1 MAAEAQNLNFLH
13 VHLNPLCSMQVLLA
27 HSLTPPFRIREPATT
42 ATRTCEFVVSLMI
55 VVFYREEVIMTKWDK
70 LIGKLEARR
79 KTLVGFRDLVGLFRE
94 MDGAHGDMQD
104 IEVMNLIQVIIIY
117 DR

>member
-1 MAAEAQNLNFLH
+1 
-13 VHLNPLCSMQVLLA
+13 
-27 HSLTPPFRIREPATT
+27 
-42 ATRTCEFVVSLMI
+42 
-55 VVFYREEVIMTKWDK
+55 MTKWDK

-104 IEVMNLIQVIIIY
+104 IEVLNPLGPKSDQHQFSPNNSSRSSRIKDMRISKLITKG
-117 DR
+117 RMP

>member
-1 MAAEAQNLNFLH
+1 MLQVFLEYR
-13 VHLNPLCSMQVLLA
+13 
-27 HSLTPPFRIREPATT
+27 LTPPFGIREHATT
-42 ATRTCEFVVSLMI
+42 ATRTGGFDVSLMI

-104 IEVMNLIQVIIIY
+104 IEVVNLI
-117 DR
+117 

>member
-1 MAAEAQNLNFLH
+1 
-13 VHLNPLCSMQVLLA
+13 
-27 HSLTPPFRIREPATT
+27 
-42 ATRTCEFVVSLMI
+42 MI
-55 VVFYREEVIMTKWDK
+55 VVFNREEVIMTKWDK

-104 IEVMNLIQVIIIY
+104 IEVLNPLGPKSDQHQFSPNNSS
-117 DR
+117 RSFKKRL

>member
-1 MAAEAQNLNFLH
+1 
-13 VHLNPLCSMQVLLA
+13 
-27 HSLTPPFRIREPATT
+27 
-42 ATRTCEFVVSLMI
+42 
-55 VVFYREEVIMTKWDK
+55 MTKWDK

-104 IEVMNLIQVIIIY
+104 IEVLNPLGPKSDQHQFSPSNISGSSRIKVMRITKLITKG
-117 DR
+117 RTP

>member
-1 MAAEAQNLNFLH
+1 MLQVFLEYR
-13 VHLNPLCSMQVLLA
+13 
-27 HSLTPPFRIREPATT
+27 LTPPFGIREPATT
-42 ATRTCEFVVSLMI
+42 ATRTGGFVVSLMI
-55 VVFYREEVIMTKWDK
+55 VLFYREEVIMTKWDK

-104 IEVMNLIQVIIIY
+104 IEVINLI
-117 DR
+117 

>member
-1 MAAEAQNLNFLH
+1 
-13 VHLNPLCSMQVLLA
+13 
-27 HSLTPPFRIREPATT
+27 
-42 ATRTCEFVVSLMI
+42 
-55 VVFYREEVIMTKWDK
+55 MTKWDK

-104 IEVMNLIQVIIIY
+104 IEVVNPLGPNINFLLTTVADHQE
-117 DR
+117 

>member
-1 MAAEAQNLNFLH
+1 
-13 VHLNPLCSMQVLLA
+13 
-27 HSLTPPFRIREPATT
+27 
-42 ATRTCEFVVSLMI
+42 
-55 VVFYREEVIMTKWDK
+55 MTKWDK

-104 IEVMNLIQVIIIY
+104 IEVLNPLGLKSDQHQFSPNNISRSSRIKDMRITKLILNQILSTIL
-117 DR
+117 